1 MTIERIKR
9 VSFDV
14 TNKEELKTGDTL
26 ERIDATRRYYEADK
40 ETETEL
46 IDTLIN
52 LNSELLLAETENPLA
67 GEALFNIIKD
77 ASPSTLEMLKE
88 LNTQGLVLT
97 VKEPTKDK

>member
-1 MTIERIKR
+1 MTIDKIKRLNFGITNKAELQTGDTIER
-9 VSFDV
+9 
-14 TNKEELKTGDTL
+14 L
-26 ERIDATRRYYEADK
+26 DATRRYYENGK

-52 LNSELLLAETENPLA
+52 LNSELLLAETEKPLA

-88 LNTQGLVLT
+88 LNSQGLVLT

>member
-9 VSFDV
+9 VSFDL
-14 TNKEELKTGDTL
+14 TNKEELKTGDIL

-52 LNSELLLAETENPLA
+52 LNSELLLAETENALA

-88 LNTQGLVLT
+88 LNSQGLVLT